1 MNPQTQSTE
10 SFDTLG
16 ISEKFLEIL
25 KHLHFIVPTPI
36 QHKAIPIAIAGKDI
50 IGIAQT
56 GTGKTLAFGIPM
68 IQRLAQVN
76 GKGLVLLP
84 TRELAIQ
91 VEEVLKKIGGSLGLR
106 TAVLIGGAS
115 MQLQNQALRKN
126 PHIIIATPGRL
137 IDHTN
142 QRTVDLSLMKIVV
155 LDEADRMLDMGFA
168 PQIKKILQL
177 LPRER
182 QTMLFSATMPGD
194 IVRLANQHMKLP
206 LQIEIARAGTLAER
220 VDQELYMVHKEDKIR
235 LLETLLNQYKGTVLV
250 FSRTKHGARK
260 ICRSIMSMNHRAIEI
275 HSNRTLAQRR
285 DAMAGFKSGKYRV
298 LVATDIAARGIDVTG
313 IEVVINFDIPDDPGD
328 YVHRIGRTGRA
339 GEAGKAITFVAPDQR
354 GKVRDIERLTRTTL
368 SLSQTPALAAARQV
382 AFTPRPEQSRQSSF
396 NRGGDRRS
404 SGTYSDRP
412 RSSAP
417 YQPSKSFSDRPRSS
431 APRTGSS
438 FANRTN
444 TTPSRYPSSNFG
456 DRSRGPLQRSIGG
469 YNDRPRTFTPR
480 QGTQSAGVQPRQS
493 AFHDRAKTVGKKFRP
508 RSSQQTRH
516 VGDRDRFSGY
526 TTERP
531 PRRGESRDRFT
542 PPRPRRGR

>member
-1 MNPQTQSTE
+1 
-10 SFDTLG
+10 
-16 ISEKFLEIL
+16 
-25 KHLHFIVPTPI
+25 
-36 QHKAIPIAIAGKDI
+36 
-50 IGIAQT
+50 
-56 GTGKTLAFGIPM
+56 
-68 IQRLAQVN
+68 
-76 GKGLVLLP
+76 
-84 TRELAIQ
+84 
-91 VEEVLKKIGGSLGLR
+91 
-106 TAVLIGGAS
+106 

-194 IVRLANQHMKLP
+194 IIRLANQHMKLP

-382 AFTPRPEQSRQSSF
+382 TFTPRPEQSRQFSS
-396 NRGGDRRS
+396 NRGGGHRS
-404 SGTYSDRP
+404 PGTYSDRP
-412 RSSAP
+412 RSSEP
-417 YQPSKSFSDRPRSS
+417 YQPSRSFTDRSRNSSHQPGGSFSNR
-431 APRTGSS
+431 ARTASPH
-438 FANRTN
+438 R
-444 TTPSRYPSSNFG
+444 PSRSFG
-456 DRSRGPLQRSIGG
+456 DRSRGPLERSTGSFS
-469 YNDRPRTFTPR
+469 DRTRTFTPR
-480 QGTQSAGVQPRQS
+480 QGAQGTGGQFRQS
-493 AFHDRAKTVGKKFRP
+493 TSQDRAKPIGKKFRP

-531 PRRGESRDRFT
+531 PHRGERRDRFT